1 LELFNNRGSAADSL
15 SFFILGFMWIREQ
28 FVYILINFINFK
40 INKIK
45 FFNCKFLILA
55 PPDDVNENKSFSRK
69 FCIHD
74 RVLDLK
80 EPRMQGEYFV
90 YL

>member
-55 PPDDVNENKSFSRK
+55 PPDDVNENKSFSCK
-69 FCIHD
+69 FL
-74 RVLDLK
+74 VMAPLD
-80 EPRMQGEYFV
+80 
-90 YL
+90 

>member
-1 LELFNNRGSAADSL
+1 VEALPTIYH
-15 SFFILGFMWIREQ
+15 FFILGLTWIHEQ

-40 INKIK
+40 INKNK
-45 FFNCKFLILA
+45 FFNRKFLILA

-90 YL
+90 YI